1 MALEIKVYKFSKKIN
16 STKQPDVSVEQ
27 ASFPNCELKEGTS
40 ILTPTIIFDS
50 SLVALTFTPNYVYIA
65 QAPFKRYYYVTN
77 LTYEQG
83 RWFMQLAVDP
93 LASFK
98 TEIGLENA
106 YVVRSSVASN
116 GLLMDNTYPTT
127 TTTTT
132 EERQAVSSPWETDSL
147 ADGCYVVGIAG
158 QKTTYYIF
166 LPSALE
172 LFLNYLFSDLYLD
185 DVIPGW
191 TSTYPE
197 AKVLLN
203 PTQFITS
210 IMWMPFVT
218 TGTSVSS
225 VRVGYVDVD
234 VAAWEVSGSGL
245 VFWGIDFTPYDHP
258 QISRGSYMANA
269 PYSLYNLFYPPFGK
283 IELDSNI
290 VANTSNISTLV
301 GVDLRT
307 GEGTLTVFDT
317 GGYIMSW
324 IHSKVGVNYQV
335 SQVVNPGFGIGQV
348 TSTLASGYANAMS
361 GNIAGAISG
370 GVNGIAEAVKS
381 KIPSA
386 TTIGSNG
393 SINGLR
399 GIPTLQHEFI
409 GVADEN
415 NSNRGRPLCE
425 NRTINTLGG
434 YIMVED
440 ADISLPATDGEI
452 KQIEEYMEG
461 GFFYE

>member
-1 MALEIKVYKFSKKIN
+1 MALTITVYNFSKKLN
-16 STKQPDVSVEQ
+16 STKQPDGATQQ
-27 ASFPNCELKEGTS
+27 ADFINCELKEGTN
-40 ILTPTIIFDS
+40 IINPTIIFDHN
-50 SLVALTFTPNYVYIA
+50 LLTIPFTPNYVYIST
-65 QAPFKRYYYVTN
+65 QPFARYYYITN
-77 LTYEQG
+77 MTYERG
-83 RWFMQLAVDP
+83 RWFVELRVDA

-98 TEIGLENA
+98 TNIGAENC
-106 YVVRSSVASN
+106 YVLRSSAESN
-116 GLLMDNTYPTT
+116 GALMDNTYPTLST
-127 TTTTT
+127 TAT
-132 EERQAVSSPWETDSL
+132 EEKQAVSSPWETESL
-147 ADGCYVVGIAG
+147 SDGCYVVGIAG

-172 LFLNYLFSDLYLD
+172 AFLNYLFSDLYLD

-191 TSTYPE
+191 TSTFPE
-197 AKVLLN
+197 IKALLN

-218 TGTSVSS
+218 TGASIST

-234 VAAWEVSGSGL
+234 VSAWEVSGSGL
-245 VFWGIDFTPYDHP
+245 VFWAIEFTPYNHP
-258 QISRGSYMANA
+258 QSSRGNYLNNA
-269 PYSLYNLFYPPFGK
+269 PYALYNLFYPPFGK
-283 IELDSNI
+283 IELDSNV
-290 VANTSNISTLV
+290 VANSGVVDTLV

-307 GEGTLTVFDT
+307 GEGTLTVFDSN
-317 GGYIMSW
+317 GYIMSW

-348 TSTLASGYANAMS
+348 TNTLASGYANAMS
-361 GNIAGAISG
+361 GNIAGAITGGISG
-370 GVNGIAEAVKS
+370 ITEAVKS

-409 GVADEN
+409 SVASEN
-415 NSNRGRPLCE
+415 NSNRGRPLCV
-425 NRTINTLGG
+425 NKTINTLTG
-434 YIMVED
+434 YIMVSD
-440 ADISLPATDGEI
+440 ADVSIPATEGEI
-452 KQIEEYMEG
+452 KQINDFMEG

>member
-65 QAPFKRYYYVTN
+65 QAPFSRYYYVTN

-83 RWFMQLAVDP
+83 RWFMQLAADP

-98 TEIGLENA
+98 TDIGLENA
-106 YVVRSSVASN
+106 YVLRSSVASN
-116 GLLMDNTYPTT
+116 GELMDNTYPTT
-127 TTTTT
+127 TETTTQ
-132 EERQAVSSPWETDSL
+132 ERQASSSPWETDSL
-147 ADGCYVVGIAG
+147 ASGTYVVGIAG

-166 LPSALE
+166 SPTALE

-185 DVIPGW
+185 DVIPNF
-191 TSTYPE
+191 TSVYPE
-197 AKVLLN
+197 LKAQLN

-210 IMWMPFVT
+210 IMWMPFVA
-218 TGTSVSS
+218 TGTAVTT

-234 VAAWEVSGSGL
+234 VAASEVSGSGL

-258 QISRGSYMANA
+258 QNSRGVYMNNA
-269 PYSLYNLFYPPFGK
+269 PYAIYNLFYPPFGK
-283 IELDSNI
+283 IELDSNVI
-290 VANTSNISTLV
+290 ANSATVSTLV

-307 GEGTLTVFDT
+307 GEGTLTVFDSD
-317 GGYIMSW
+317 GYIMSW
-324 IHSKVGVNYQV
+324 LHSKVGVNYQV
-335 SQVVNPGFGIGQV
+335 SQVVNQGFGIGKA
-348 TSTLASGYANAMS
+348 TNAFASTMANALT
-361 GNIAGAISG
+361 GNIGGAITGALSG
-370 GVNGIAEAVKS
+370 IGEAVKG
-381 KIPSA
+381 KVPSA

-393 SINGLR
+393 GINALR

-409 GVADEN
+409 AVADEN

-425 NRTINTLGG
+425 NRTINTIGG
-434 YIMVED
+434 YIMVSD
-440 ADISLPATDGEI
+440 ADISIPATDGEI